1 MAAIFE
7 RADDEDSKIQYDT
20 FASYDIRVQ
29 IRNRKD
35 DRRKSLMALAGN
47 AVEFE
52 KLKGLSVGEY
62 LDYLQLKVDKSKK
75 KTTDG

>member
-1 MAAIFE
+1 
-7 RADDEDSKIQYDT
+7 
-20 FASYDIRVQ
+20 
-29 IRNRKD
+29 
-35 DRRKSLMALAGN
+35 MALAGN